1 MKNNTYPYFFSLRL
15 LASILSLCFGLAAV
29 QACAEDKKLE
39 PWQQA
44 QRTEVWEPVPLV
56 VSAPVGGVPSDAI
69 VLSELSAWTNTEGE
83 PAQWT
88 ANGDSFTVKPGT
100 GEIRTREKF
109 CDMQLHIEWK
119 APEETEG
126 LEGQARGNSG
136 IFFQQR
142 YEVQV
147 LDSFGSKTYP
157 NGQAASVYKQHIPL
171 VNAMRSP
178 KEWNVYDIIFHAPKF
193 SIEGKLQKPGYVTVL
208 HNGVLVQNHV
218 EIQGPTSWIGHPPYE
233 PHGCAPLALQDH
245 DNPVSYRNIW
255 VRKL

>member
-1 MKNNTYPYFFSLRL
+1 MLINNCPNPCL
-15 LASILSLCFGLAAV
+15 LMLFACSFLAHLAIG
-29 QACAEDKKLE
+29 AEEKELE

-44 QRTEVWEPVPLV
+44 EKTEVWEPVPPV
-56 VSAPVGGVPSDAI
+56 ISAPSGGVPSDAI
-69 VLSELSAWTNTEGE
+69 ILFSGGNLDAWQGADGK

-88 ANGDSFTVKPGT
+88 AGKDRFTVKAST
-100 GEIRTREKF
+100 GDIHTKENF
-109 CDMQLHIEWK
+109 CDVQLHIEWK
-119 APEETEG
+119 APEETSG

-136 IFFQQR
+136 IFLQQR

-157 NGQAASVYKQHIPL
+157 NGQAAAIYKQHIPL

-178 KEWNVYDIIFHAPKF
+178 QEWNVYDIIFKAPKF
-193 SIEGKLQKPGYVTVL
+193 SIEGKLQTPAYVTVL

-218 EIQGPTSWIGHPPYE
+218 EIQGPTAWIGHPPYE
-233 PHGCAPLALQDH
+233 PHGCAPISLQDH
-245 DNPVSYRNIW
+245 GNPVSYRNIW